1 MPQNGGIASR
11 NLEARRD
18 IPAGSMCYAVD
29 DRQKPVA
36 EWMRGVI
43 ARRNISARAW
53 AEAAGMG
60 KDTVSRAIRDDYASV
75 TSTRTIALLAA
86 AIGEPPFGAARAVPS
101 EASLAA
107 ILRVFLSAFAPERP
121 PGPDALQAFAL
132 ALRETLLHLADEP
145 DDAGDPRTSQALA
158 RAAVRRIEPK
168 ARRS

>member
-11 NLEARRD
+11 NLEAGRN
-18 IPAGSMCYAVD
+18 IPTGIITFPMD
-29 DRQKPVA
+29 ERQKPVA

-60 KDTVSRAIRDDYASV
+60 KDTVSRAIREDYASV

-86 AIGEPPFGAARAVPS
+86 AIGEKPYGAAGAVPS
-101 EASLAA
+101 EASLVA
-107 ILRVFLSAFAPERP
+107 ILQALLAALVPGRV
-121 PGPDALQAFAL
+121 PGQDALQAIAG

-145 DDAGDPRTSQALA
+145 DAATDPRTSQSLA
-158 RAAVRRIEPK
+158 RAA
-168 ARRS
+168 ARRASSQAPRN